1 MSDIKSP
8 KAGWTA
14 ENAVLCKSPRQESRK
29 GIMYGFFA
37 YLIWG
42 SFPVFFKLLPDA
54 TPLEIVSH
62 RIFWSAIFLLI
73 LVLLRRQVGK
83 IRQTL
88 SDRKVLFTLCGSTLL
103 IATNWLTFLFAI
115 QRGEVLQSS
124 LGYFITPLL
133 SVLLGFAFLGERLG
147 GWQKLSVLFAFSGV
161 SYLVFEF
168 GQVPWIA
175 LILATSFGFYGL
187 LRKVAQIDALI
198 GLTVET
204 LLLAPIA
211 GVYLLYLSSSGQ
223 SVFLNGSTH
232 YNVLLPLAGVITAIP
247 LLFFIA
253 SARRLQLATIGFLQ
267 YITPSLHFVLAVVV
281 FAEPFSGKQFFSF
294 LLIWV
299 GLAVYSL
306 DAIWKHRQDRV
317 LLSREVC

>member
-1 MSDIKSP
+1 MSDFSPFRISCRPGTTFPDKS
-8 KAGWTA
+8 
-14 ENAVLCKSPRQESRK
+14 LQDESRK
-29 GIMYGFFA
+29 GIILGFLA

-42 SFPVFFKLLPDA
+42 SFPAFFKLLPEA

-62 RIFWSAIFLLI
+62 RIFWSAIFLLF
-73 LVLLRRQVGK
+73 LVLLRRQGRK

-88 SDRKVLFTLCGSTLL
+88 SDPKVLLTLCCSTLL
-103 IATNWLTFLFAI
+103 IATNWLTFLFAV

-133 SVLLGFAFLGERLG
+133 SVLLGFIFLGERLG
-147 GWQKLSVLFAFSGV
+147 FWQKLSVLLALLGV
-161 SYLVFEF
+161 VYLIFEY

-175 LILATSFGFYGL
+175 LILAISFGSYGL

-211 GVYLLYLSSSGQ
+211 GGYLLYLSYSGRAA
-223 SVFLNGSTH
+223 FLSGSLT
-232 YNVLLPLAGVITAIP
+232 YNLLLPLAGVITAIP

-267 YITPSLHFVLAVVV
+267 YITPSLHFLLAVVIFV
-281 FAEPFSGKQFFSF
+281 EPFSQEQFISF
-294 LLIWV
+294 LLIWA
-299 GLAVYSL
+299 GLLVYSV
-306 DAIWKHRQDRV
+306 DAILKHRNKI
-317 LLSREVC
+317 C